1 MRSGRKA
8 AYNEH
13 RKMRETDNMCGIIG
27 YTGKDNAEKIMLDA
41 LELLEYRG
49 YDSAG
54 IALLNKGRTQI
65 LKRAG
70 RVKELRELCARERPL
85 GQCGIGHTRW
95 ATHGGVCDENA
106 HPHRFGKITLIHN
119 GIIENYR
126 ELIEKY
132 SLEGKLK
139 SETDSEVVAAVVE
152 HFYQGDPYSA
162 IRRTVLKLKGTFAL
176 AILFDDQEDKIFAVR
191 NVSPIV
197 AAVTKDGTILA
208 SDVTA
213 IAPFTSD
220 YFVLPEF
227 HVACLTRDNIEMFD
241 LSGDHV
247 EIQWLKMD
255 WDVSRSGK
263 GGYPFYMEK
272 EIMEQP
278 QVIRET
284 IMPRIKDGN
293 PDFSQEGIPDEMLR
307 ACKRICVIA
316 CGTAMHAGLVGK
328 SLIQAMIGIHVD
340 VVMASEFMYNDPVV
354 NKDTLVVAI
363 SQSGETIDTLE
374 ALKFARKCG
383 SPSISIVNVRG
394 ASIARAS
401 EYVIYTNAGPEIA
414 VASTKAYTTQLAVLY
429 LLTARMA
436 MARKLWQEEELS
448 DFMKELQ
455 RVPQV
460 MERILETKE
469 EIHRLAGT
477 ILNARDV
484 FMIGRGL
491 DYSILLEGSLKLKEV
506 SYIHSEAYASGEL
519 KHGTIALIT
528 EDTPVIAVVTQE
540 KLKSKELSNIRE
552 VQSRGAR
559 VLLLIKENETMDEKG
574 QWSCVYRLPR
584 MADPFMVMPASI
596 VLQMIAYYVS
606 LDKGLDVDKP
616 RNLAKVV
623 TVE

>member
-1 MRSGRKA
+1 
-8 AYNEH
+8 
-13 RKMRETDNMCGIIG
+13 MCGIIG
-27 YTGKDNAEKIMLDA
+27 YTGNKEASEIMLDA

-54 IALLNKGRTQI
+54 IALSDASGGPTRIAKC
-65 LKRAG
+65 AG
-70 RVKELRELCARERPL
+70 RVKDLRALCQNQNVS
-85 GQCGIGHTRW
+85 GHCGIGHTRW

-106 HPHRFGKITLIHN
+106 HPHRFGKVTVIHN

-132 SLEGKLK
+132 ELSGKLL
-139 SETDSEVVAAVVE
+139 SQTDSEVVAAVLSR
-152 HFYQGDPYSA
+152 FYDGDPYAA
-162 IRRTVLKLKGTFAL
+162 IRKTVLKLKGTFAL
-176 AILFDDQEDKIFAVR
+176 AIIFEDIPEEIYAVR

-197 AAVTKDGTILA
+197 AATTGEGAILS
-208 SDVTA
+208 SDVAA
-213 IAPFTSD
+213 IVPFTTQ
-220 YFVLPEF
+220 YFVVPEF
-227 HVACLTRDNIEMFD
+227 HVIRLSKDGIEMYD
-241 LSGDHV
+241 LSGDRARIHFLTV
-247 EIQWLKMD
+247 D
-255 WDVSRSGK
+255 WDVSRSDK

-278 QVIRET
+278 QVIKET
-284 IMPRIKDGN
+284 ILPRIKDGV
-293 PDFSQEGIPDEMLR
+293 PDFTKEGIADSML
-307 ACKRICVIA
+307 ADCSRICVIA

-354 NKDTLVVAI
+354 DDKTLVIAI

-383 SPSISIVNVRG
+383 SPSISIVNVKG

-401 EYVIYTNAGPEIA
+401 EHVIYTCAGPEIA

-436 MARKLWQEEELS
+436 MARGLWDEDTLKSYMSELI
-448 DFMKELQ
+448 
-455 RVPQV
+455 RVPEV
-460 MERILETKE
+460 MQEVLSKKE
-469 EIHRLAGT
+469 EIHHIADT

-528 EDTPVIAVVTQE
+528 EETPVIAVVTQD
-540 KLKSKELSNIRE
+540 KLKSKELSNIKE
-552 VQSRGAR
+552 VQSRGAK
-559 VLLLIKENETMDEKG
+559 VILLIKGDEVLEQEKI
-574 QWSCVYRLPR
+574 WSRIFRLPV
-584 MADPFMVMPASI
+584 MKDEFMVMPASI
-596 VLQMIAYYVS
+596 VLQLIAYYVS

>member
-1 MRSGRKA
+1 
-8 AYNEH
+8 
-13 RKMRETDNMCGIIG
+13 MCGIIG
-27 YTGKDNAEKIMLDA
+27 YTGTKEAREIMLDA

-54 IALLNKGRTQI
+54 IALSDENGGPARI
-65 LKRAG
+65 VKRAG
-70 RVKELRELCARERPL
+70 RVKDLRLLCEEKNVS
-85 GQCGIGHTRW
+85 GHCGIGHTRW
-95 ATHGGVCDENA
+95 ATHGGVSDENA
-106 HPHRFGKITLIHN
+106 HPHGYGKVTIIHN

-126 ELIEKY
+126 QLIEKY
-132 SLEGKLK
+132 ELDGKLK
-139 SETDSEVVAAVVE
+139 SQTDSEVVAAVLS

-162 IRRTVLKLKGTFAL
+162 IRKTVLKLKGTFAL
-176 AILFDDQEDKIFAVR
+176 AIMFEDIPGKIYAVR

-197 AAVTKDGTILA
+197 AANTEDGAILS
-208 SDVTA
+208 SDVAA
-213 IAPFTSD
+213 IVPFTTQ
-220 YFVLPEF
+220 YFVVPELN
-227 HVACLTRDNIEMFD
+227 VVCLSREGIEMYD
-241 LSGDHV
+241 LSGDKAR
-247 EIQWLKMD
+247 IDWLTVD
-255 WDVSRSGK
+255 WDISRSDK

-278 QVIRET
+278 DVINDT
-284 IMPRIKDGN
+284 VLPRIKDGK
-293 PDFSQEGIPDEMLR
+293 PDFTAEGIKDEML
-307 ACKRICVIA
+307 ASCERICVIA

-328 SLIQAMIGIHVD
+328 SLIQSMIGIHVD

-354 NKDTLVVAI
+354 NDKTLVIAI

-383 SPSISIVNVRG
+383 SPSISIVNVKG

-401 EYVIYTNAGPEIA
+401 EHVIYTCAGPEIA

-436 MARKLWQEEELS
+436 IARGLWS
-448 DFMKELQ
+448 DEQTEKYMKELL
-455 RVPQV
+455 RVPEV
-460 MERILETKE
+460 MKEVLSQKE
-469 EIHRLAGT
+469 EIHHIADT
-477 ILNARDV
+477 ILNAKDV

-528 EDTPVIAVVTQE
+528 SETPVIAVVTQD
-540 KLKSKELSNIRE
+540 KLKSKELSNIKE
-552 VQSRGAR
+552 VQSRGAK
-559 VLLLIKENETMDEKG
+559 VILLIKGDEVLEQEKI
-574 QWSCVYRLPR
+574 WSRIFRLPV
-584 MADPFMVMPASI
+584 MEDEFMVMPASV
-596 VLQMIAYYVS
+596 VLQLIAYYVS

>member
-1 MRSGRKA
+1 
-8 AYNEH
+8 
-13 RKMRETDNMCGIIG
+13 MCGIIG
-27 YTGKDNAEKIMLDA
+27 YTGTKEASEIMLDA

-54 IALLNKGRTQI
+54 IALSDENGGPARI
-65 LKRAG
+65 IKRAG
-70 RVKELRELCARERPL
+70 RVKDLRPL
-85 GQCGIGHTRW
+85 CEEKNVSGHCGIGHTRW
-95 ATHGGVCDENA
+95 ATHGGVSDENA
-106 HPHRFGKITLIHN
+106 HPHGYGKVTIIHN

-126 ELIEKY
+126 QLIEKY
-132 SLEGKLK
+132 ELDGKLK
-139 SETDSEVVAAVVE
+139 SQTDSEVVAAVLS

-162 IRRTVLKLKGTFAL
+162 IRKTVLKLKGTFAL
-176 AILFDDQEDKIFAVR
+176 AIMFEDIPGKIYAVR

-197 AAVTKDGTILA
+197 AANTEDGAILS
-208 SDVTA
+208 SDVAA
-213 IAPFTSD
+213 IVPFTTQ
-220 YFVLPEF
+220 YFVVPELN
-227 HVACLTRDNIEMFD
+227 VVCLSREGIEMYD
-241 LSGDHV
+241 LSGDKAR
-247 EIQWLKMD
+247 IDWLTVD
-255 WDVSRSGK
+255 WDISRSDK

-278 QVIRET
+278 DVINDT
-284 IMPRIKDGN
+284 VLPRIKDGK
-293 PDFSQEGIPDEMLR
+293 PDFTAEGIQDEML
-307 ACKRICVIA
+307 ASCERICVIA

-328 SLIQAMIGIHVD
+328 SLIQSMIGIHVD

-354 NKDTLVVAI
+354 NDKTLVIAI

-383 SPSISIVNVRG
+383 SPSISIVNVKG

-401 EYVIYTNAGPEIA
+401 EHVIYTCAGPEIA

-436 MARKLWQEEELS
+436 IARGLWS
-448 DFMKELQ
+448 DEQTEKYMKELL
-455 RVPQV
+455 RVPEV
-460 MERILETKE
+460 MKEVLSQKE
-469 EIHRLAGT
+469 EIHHIADT
-477 ILNARDV
+477 ILNAKDV

-528 EDTPVIAVVTQE
+528 SETPVIAVVTQD
-540 KLKSKELSNIRE
+540 KLKSKELSNIKE
-552 VQSRGAR
+552 VQSRGAK
-559 VLLLIKENETMDEKG
+559 VILLIKGDEVLEQEKI
-574 QWSCVYRLPR
+574 WSRIFRLPV
-584 MADPFMVMPASI
+584 MEDEFMVMPASV
-596 VLQMIAYYVS
+596 VLQLIAYYVS

>member
-1 MRSGRKA
+1 
-8 AYNEH
+8 
-13 RKMRETDNMCGIIG
+13 MCGIIG
-27 YTGKDNAEKIMLDA
+27 YTGKKEASDILIDA

-54 IALLNKGRTQI
+54 IALSGEAGSEPKLI
-65 LKRAG
+65 KRAG
-70 RVKELRELCARERPL
+70 RVKDLRALCAESDVS
-85 GQCGIGHTRW
+85 GKCGIGHTRW

-106 HPHRFGKITLIHN
+106 HPHRFGRVTIIHN

-132 SLEGKLK
+132 GLEHRLC
-139 SETDSEVVAAVVE
+139 SQTDSEVVAAVLNR
-152 HFYQGDPYSA
+152 FYEADPYAA
-162 IRRTVLKLKGTFAL
+162 IRKTVLKLKGTFAL
-176 AILFDDQEDKIFAVR
+176 AILFDDIPGKIFAVR

-197 AAVTKDGTILA
+197 AASTEDGAILS
-208 SDVTA
+208 SDVAA
-213 IAPFTSD
+213 IVPFTSQ
-220 YFVLPEF
+220 YFVVPEF
-227 HVACLTRDNIEMFD
+227 HVVCLSEDGIEMFD
-241 LSGDHV
+241 LSGDKAR
-247 EIQWLKMD
+247 IDWLTVD
-255 WDVSRSGK
+255 WDVSRSDK

-278 QVIRET
+278 QVIQDT
-284 IMPRIKDGN
+284 IMPRIKEGK
-293 PDFSQEGIPDEMLR
+293 PDFSAEGIPDSILSE
-307 ACKRICVIA
+307 CKRICVIA

-354 NKDTLVVAI
+354 DRETLVIAI

-383 SPSISIVNVRG
+383 SPSISIVNVKG

-401 EYVIYTNAGPEIA
+401 EYVIYTCAGPEIA

-436 MARKLWQEEELS
+436 VARGLWDDEKLS
-448 DFMKELQ
+448 AYMKELV
-455 RVPQV
+455 RVPSV
-460 MERILETKE
+460 MEEVLARKD
-469 EIHRLAGT
+469 EIHHIADT
-477 ILNARDV
+477 MLNAKDV

-528 EDTPVIAVVTQE
+528 EETPVIAVVTQD
-540 KLKSKELSNIRE
+540 KLKSKELSNIKE
-552 VQSRGAR
+552 VQSRGAK
-559 VLLLIKENETMDEKG
+559 VILLIKGQERIEQEKI
-574 QWSCVYRLPR
+574 WNRIFRLPV
-584 MADPFMVMPASI
+584 MADEFMVMPASI
-596 VLQMIAYYVS
+596 VLQLIAYYVS
-606 LDKGLDVDKP
+606 ADKGLDVDKP

>member
-1 MRSGRKA
+1 
-8 AYNEH
+8 
-13 RKMRETDNMCGIIG
+13 MCGIIG
-27 YTGKDNAEKIMLDA
+27 YTGKNDAKDIMLDA

-54 IALLNKGRTQI
+54 IALLGEEGTHI
-65 LKRAG
+65 YKRAG
-70 RVKELRELCARERPL
+70 RVKDLRDLCAEKDPK
-85 GQCGIGHTRW
+85 GCCGIGHTRW

-106 HPHRFGKITLIHN
+106 HPHRFGRITLIHN

-126 ELIEKY
+126 ELTEKY
-132 SLEGKLK
+132 GLEGKLA
-139 SETDSEVVAAVVE
+139 SETDSEVVAAVLE
-152 HFYQGDPYSA
+152 RFYDGDPYSA

-176 AILFDDQEDKIFAVR
+176 AILFDDQPGKIFAVR

-197 AAVTKDGTILA
+197 AAATKNGAILS
-208 SDVTA
+208 SDVAA
-213 IAPFTSD
+213 IVPFTTD
-220 YFVLPEF
+220 YFVMPEF
-227 HVACLTRDNIEMFD
+227 HVVCLSAEGIEMFD
-241 LSGDHV
+241 LSGDKA
-247 EIQWLKMD
+247 EIEWLKVD
-255 WDVSRSGK
+255 WDVSRSSK
-263 GGYPFYMEK
+263 GGYPFFMEK

-278 QVIRET
+278 QVISET
-284 IMPRIKDGN
+284 ILPRIKDGK
-293 PDFSQEGIPDEMLR
+293 PDFSEEGIPDQILSD
-307 ACKRICVIA
+307 CKRICVIA

-340 VVMASEFMYNDPVV
+340 VVMASEFMYNDPIVD
-354 NKDTLVVAI
+354 KETLVIAI

-383 SPSISIVNVRG
+383 SPSISIVNVKG

-401 EYVIYTNAGPEIA
+401 EYVVYTNAGPEIA

-436 MARKLWQEEELS
+436 MARGLWSDQELSDYVEELS
-448 DFMKELQ
+448 
-455 RVPQV
+455 RVPKV
-460 MERILETKE
+460 MEEVLSQKE

-477 ILNARDV
+477 ILNAKDV

-528 EDTPVIAVVTQE
+528 EDTPVVAVVTQD

-559 VLLLIKENETMDEKG
+559 VLLLIKENEVLEDDERFAN
-574 QWSCVYRLPR
+574 VFRLPV
-584 MADPFMVMPASI
+584 MADAFMVMPASV
-596 VLQMIAYYVS
+596 VLQFIAYFVS

>member
-1 MRSGRKA
+1 
-8 AYNEH
+8 
-13 RKMRETDNMCGIIG
+13 MCGIIG
-27 YTGKDNAEKIMLDA
+27 YTGKKDASEIMLDA

-54 IALLNKGRTQI
+54 IALMDENGGQTKI
-65 LKRAG
+65 AKCAG
-70 RVKELRELCARERPL
+70 RVKDLRSLCADTDVE
-85 GQCGIGHTRW
+85 GHCGIGHTRW
-95 ATHGGVCDENA
+95 ATHGGVSDENA
-106 HPHRFGKITLIHN
+106 HPHRFGRVTVIHN

-132 SLEGKLK
+132 GLDGKLL
-139 SETDSEVVAAVVE
+139 SQTDSEVAAAVLSR
-152 HFYQGDPYSA
+152 FYTGDPYVA
-162 IRRTVLKLKGTFAL
+162 IRKTVLKLKGTFAL
-176 AILFDDQEDKIFAVR
+176 AIMFDDIPGKIYAVR

-197 AAVTKDGTILA
+197 AAQTEEGAILS
-208 SDVTA
+208 SDVAA
-213 IAPFTSD
+213 IVPFTTR
-220 YFVLPEF
+220 YFVVPEF
-227 HVACLTRDNIEMFD
+227 HAVCLSEEGIEMYD
-241 LSGDHV
+241 LSGDKA
-247 EIQWLKMD
+247 EIEWLTVD
-255 WDVSRSGK
+255 WDVTRSDK

-278 QVIRET
+278 QVIKDT
-284 IMPRIKDGN
+284 VLPRIKNGM
-293 PDFSQEGIPDEMLR
+293 PDFTEEGISDSMLAECR
-307 ACKRICVIA
+307 RICVIA

-328 SLIQAMIGIHVD
+328 SLIQAAIGIHVD

-354 NKDTLVVAI
+354 DTKTLVIAI

-401 EYVIYTNAGPEIA
+401 EHVIYTSAGPEIA

-436 MARKLWQEEELS
+436 YARDLWSEEKTKRYMAEL
-448 DFMKELQ
+448 M
-455 RVPQV
+455 RVPEV
-460 MERILETKE
+460 MEEVLAQKE
-469 EIHRLAGT
+469 EIHHIADT

-528 EDTPVIAVVTQE
+528 EQTPVIAVVTQD
-540 KLKSKELSNIRE
+540 KLKSKELSNIKE
-552 VQSRGAR
+552 VQSRGAK
-559 VLLLIKENETMDEKG
+559 VILLIKGDEVLEQEKI
-574 QWSCVYRLPR
+574 WSRIFRLPV
-584 MADPFMVMPASI
+584 MEDEFMVMPASI
-596 VLQMIAYYVS
+596 VLQLIAYYVS

>member
-1 MRSGRKA
+1 
-8 AYNEH
+8 
-13 RKMRETDNMCGIIG
+13 MCGIIG
-27 YTGKDNAEKIMLDA
+27 YTGQEDAKDIMLDA
-41 LELLEYRG
+41 LEILEYRG

-54 IALLNKGRTQI
+54 IALLKDGKTQTV
-65 LKRAG
+65 KCAG
-70 RVKELRELCARERPL
+70 RVKDLRELCAEVKPV
-85 GQCGIGHTRW
+85 GCCGIGHTRW

-106 HPHRFGKITLIHN
+106 HPHKFGRITLIHN
-119 GIIENYR
+119 GIVENYR
-126 ELIEKY
+126 ELTAKY
-132 SLEGKLK
+132 ALEGKLL
-139 SETDSEVVAAVVE
+139 SETDSEIVAAVLE
-152 HFYQGDPYSA
+152 RFYEGDPYAA
-162 IRRTVLKLKGTFAL
+162 IRKTVLKLKGTFAL
-176 AILFDDQEDKIFAVR
+176 AIMFEDQPGKIYAVR

-197 AAVTKDGTILA
+197 AAVTEKGAILS
-208 SDVTA
+208 SDVAA
-213 IAPFTSD
+213 IVPFTTD
-220 YFVLPEF
+220 YFVVPEF
-227 HVACLTRDNIEMFD
+227 HVACLSESGIELFD
-241 LSGDHV
+241 MSGDKA
-247 EIQWLKMD
+247 EIDWLKVD

-263 GGYPFYMEK
+263 DGYPFYMEK

-278 QVIRET
+278 QVIADT
-284 IMPRIKDGN
+284 IMPRIKDGK
-293 PDFSQEGIPDEMLR
+293 PDFSEEGIPDSIL
-307 ACKRICVIA
+307 ADCKRICVIA

-340 VVMASEFMYNDPVV
+340 VVMASEFMYNDPIVD
-354 NKDTLVVAI
+354 KETLVVAI

-383 SPSISIVNVRG
+383 SPSIAIVNVKG
-394 ASIARAS
+394 ASIARTS
-401 EYVIYTNAGPEIA
+401 EYVIYTSAGPEIA

-429 LLTARMA
+429 LLTGRIA
-436 MARKLWQEEELS
+436 MARGLWSDEQIAQYMEELG
-448 DFMKELQ
+448 

-460 MERILETKE
+460 IEQILSKKD
-469 EIHRLAGT
+469 EIHRLAAT
-477 ILNARDV
+477 ILNAKDV

-552 VQSRGAR
+552 VQSRGAK
-559 VLLLIKENETMDEKG
+559 VLLLIKETENMEAGE
-574 QWSCVYRLPR
+574 QWSKIFKLPA
-584 MADPFMVMPASI
+584 MADPFMVMPASV
-596 VLQMIAYYVS
+596 VLQLIAYFVS